1 MRAGMRG
8 GGYVRLYVGV
18 GGILIGQ
25 GEGDSGY
32 YPAWTLTAECAD
44 PLPDL
49 TDPATLGALLGA
61 VREAWGCPGAHT
73 ACGTDPSTGRI
84 AWWFA
89 SVGGE
94 DRLFRCDD
102 EGTALLAAWAARPTV
117 PCCLPEPQMTQ
128 PPTRLTRL
136 FCTARAYVAF
146 ARWRLNMAVRENR

>member
-1 MRAGMRG
+1 MTVPADFPWRAGMRAGMRG

-61 VREAWGCPGAHT
+61 VRVAYPSWFAISCQYRGSAEAWHVVARRKDYRDRNDHAILGA
-73 ACGTDPSTGRI
+73 
-84 AWWFA
+84 
-89 SVGGE
+89 GE
-94 DRLFRCDD
+94 T
-102 EGTALLAAWAARPTV
+102 EAEALLAAWAARPTV
-117 PCCLPEPQMTQ
+117 P
-128 PPTRLTRL
+128 R
-136 FCTARAYVAF
+136 
-146 ARWRLNMAVRENR
+146 

>member
-61 VREAWGCPGAHT
+61 VRAAY
-73 ACGTDPSTGRI
+73 PS
-84 AWWFA
+84 WFA
-89 SVGGE
+89 ISCQYRGSVGKWHVVARREGFLDRHDHAILGE
-94 DRLFRCDD
+94 GKT
-102 EGTALLAAWAARPTV
+102 EAEALLDAWAARP
-117 PCCLPEPQMTQ
+117 PAP
-128 PPTRLTRL
+128 R
-136 FCTARAYVAF
+136 
-146 ARWRLNMAVRENR
+146 

>member
-61 VREAWGCPGAHT
+61 VRVAWGCPT
-73 ACGTDPSTGRI
+73 AWVWWSTVEGWIVTRGDGDRI
-84 AWWFA
+84 GQGPTEA
-89 SVGGE
+89 E
-94 DRLFRCDD
+94 
-102 EGTALLAAWAARPTV
+102 ALLAAWVARP
-117 PCCLPEPQMTQ
+117 M
-128 PPTRLTRL
+128 
-136 FCTARAYVAF
+136 VAG
-146 ARWRLNMAVRENR
+146 